1 MDWTEN
7 QPGLSYDDYRQEEID
22 MSKEAIEN
30 AFSVIEKALKDGE
43 IEERCSIDENPK
55 WTRPTMAQA
64 ILGDSSYEYRVKA
77 EPREFWAVWDDKDV
91 DNLHI
96 VRAQLY
102 PHPEY
107 EGCVDHYDHFI
118 LVREV
123 L

>member
-1 MDWTEN
+1 
-7 QPGLSYDDYRQEEID
+7 
-22 MSKEAIEN
+22 MSNGIEN
-30 AFSVIEKALKDGE
+30 AFRVIEKALKDGE

-77 EPREFWAVWDDKDV
+77 EPREWWLCWDDHSV
-91 DNLHI
+91 DFESVI
-96 VRAQLY
+96 SASAFPSPAY
-102 PHPEY
+102 D
-107 EGCVDHYDHFI
+107 GCVDNWGNAI